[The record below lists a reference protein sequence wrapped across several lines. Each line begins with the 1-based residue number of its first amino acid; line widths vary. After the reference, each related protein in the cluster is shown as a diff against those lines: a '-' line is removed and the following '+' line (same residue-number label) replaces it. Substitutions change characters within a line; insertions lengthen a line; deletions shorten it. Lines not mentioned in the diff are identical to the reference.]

1 MIFFVKESERGRERK
16 GEEREKEEER
26 EREKKEKEPSAT
38 TVDPPQLRRRD
49 SLVADCVDD
58 DNSKRND
65 EVLEDRDPS
74 YEAMLNKMV
83 GKISSKPGGKLEM
96 GEANVVQKPKRPLP
110 KVRNTTPE
118 TGRYEERPVAA
129 GTLNVA
135 QFRHIMRL
143 HQGKADEHD
152 GPLGLKEVAER
163 FQVDAVQLEKILQ
176 EEGTEGVP
184 PEEETTEVVAP
195 AEEEGGSAP
204 GAPNTPSDGILESE
218 EGDGEEAISVS
229 GSDEDD
235 EAVYER
241 DGEETTSRSS
251 FGESSSGS
259 LSPVEDSEAEE
270 RKKWNNEGDP
280 FRIHVMER
288 RGLPDS
294 LPSCSNGSRMTRSQA
309 QPNLER
315 CLLFRRLPSFRLGKA
330 V

>member
-1 MIFFVKESERGRERK
+1 MKRNLSFLPSNAAASKFLFGRNYRY
-16 GEEREKEEER
+16 GPFLPGPR
-26 EREKKEKEPSAT
+26 AAA
-38 TVDPPQLRRRD
+38 PPALAQGRAWY
-49 SLVADCVDD
+49 SVDD

-176 EEGTEGVP
+176 YVSLP
-184 PEEETTEVVAP
+184 PED
-195 AEEEGGSAP
+195 
-204 GAPNTPSDGILESE
+204 NTN
-218 EGDGEEAISVS
+218 
-229 GSDEDD
+229 
-235 EAVYER
+235 
-241 DGEETTSRSS
+241 
-251 FGESSSGS
+251 
-259 LSPVEDSEAEE
+259 
-270 RKKWNNEGDP
+270 RKKHE
-280 FRIHVMER
+280 
-288 RGLPDS
+288 
-294 LPSCSNGSRMTRSQA
+294 
-309 QPNLER
+309 LED
-315 CLLFRRLPSFRLGKA
+315 
-330 V
+330 